1 MMLQGSD
8 GEIFEVDVEI
18 ASQSVTIATTLGDLG
33 MDERGDDDPAP
44 YQMLTQQYEKQSW
57 SGLCPLRRM
66 ITKQSE

>member
-1 MMLQGSD
+1 MPSMMLQGSD

-44 YQMLTQQYEKQSW
+44 LPNVDTT
-57 SGLCPLRRM
+57 
-66 ITKQSE
+66 I